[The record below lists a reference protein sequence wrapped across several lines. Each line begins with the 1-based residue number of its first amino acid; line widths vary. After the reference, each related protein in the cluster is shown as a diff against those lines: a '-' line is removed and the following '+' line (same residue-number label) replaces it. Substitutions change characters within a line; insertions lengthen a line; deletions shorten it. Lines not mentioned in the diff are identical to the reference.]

1 MFGDWYLL
9 VPVLLPL
16 LSGLLLTLYK
26 PLGEGKARNP
36 VTLVVLCLK
45 VVALLPVLFGGER
58 TLTLFTL
65 SDSLPVFLRVD
76 DTGRWFS
83 AIMAFVWA
91 AAGAYSF
98 EYMAHEGHEKR
109 FYCLYLLTLGVLMG
123 LCMSGSLVTF
133 YMFYE
138 AMTLLTMPL
147 VMHSGSK
154 EAVAAGIKYLI
165 YSVVGASL
173 ALLGIFVLAPM

>member
-36 VTLVVLCLK
+36 VTLVVLCLN

-83 AIMAFVWA
+83 AIPWPL
-91 AAGAYSF
+91 S
-98 EYMAHEGHEKR
+98 
-109 FYCLYLLTLGVLMG
+109 G
-123 LCMSGSLVTF
+123 LRP
-133 YMFYE
+133 
-138 AMTLLTMPL
+138 ARIPL
-147 VMHSGSK
+147 STWPRRNTCGGTTV
-154 EAVAAGIKYLI
+154 
-165 YSVVGASL
+165 
-173 ALLGIFVLAPM
+173 FT